1 MVPKE
6 TFLLGLKPMA
16 IRLKIYVFDINDTID
31 L

>member
-6 TFLLGLKPMA
+6 TFLLGLKP
-16 IRLKIYVFDINDTID
+16 IVIWLKTYGLDSNNNVD